1 MKKVI
6 MGVLS
11 VLPGVFFIAGLT
23 VNKIIYSELEK
34 YGYDSLP
41 DGIVR
46 LYTAGTILIA
56 AAVLFYIGAVI
67 TYLVYNWKNLYI
79 THDKKIGWGYMIVCI
94 GVVAMP
100 AYWYNFIRK

>member
-11 VLPGVFFIAGLT
+11 VLPAVLFIAGVT
-23 VNKIIYSELEK
+23 VNKIVYSEWVK
-34 YGYDSLP
+34 YDYNTLP
-41 DGIVR
+41 DSVVR
-46 LYTAGTILIA
+46 LYTAGIIILA
-56 AAVLFYIGAVI
+56 AAALFYVAAVI

-100 AYWYNFIRK
+100 AYWYNFIKN

>member
-1 MKKVI
+1 MKKGI

-11 VLPGVFFIAGLT
+11 VLPVVLYIAGLT
-23 VNKIIYSELEK
+23 VNKIVYSELEK
-34 YGYDSLP
+34 YDYSTFPDS
-41 DGIVR
+41 VAR
-46 LYTAGTILIA
+46 LYNAGLILFA
-56 AAVLFYIGAVI
+56 AAVLFYVAAII

-100 AYWYNFIRK
+100 AYWYNFIRE